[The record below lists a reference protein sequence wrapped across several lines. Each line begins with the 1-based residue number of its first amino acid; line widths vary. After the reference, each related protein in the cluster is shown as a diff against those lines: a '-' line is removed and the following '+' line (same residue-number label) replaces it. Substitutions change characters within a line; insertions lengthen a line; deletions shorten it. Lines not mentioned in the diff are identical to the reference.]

1 MEGVGSMKKEKIF
14 YRDESA
20 SYPGKYMIRAD
31 LEKFHLNYTEGSYN
45 IIGARLMGL
54 TYAQYLR
61 MCRDIYGAEIIG
73 KGNLYP
79 YPVFKL
85 SKGLEDLIEQ
95 LNARANLVLWERE
108 HPDFEEHAE
117 FVKEKNPRFYAEV
130 TGNADNS

>member
-1 MEGVGSMKKEKIF
+1 MKKVKVF

-20 SYPGKYMIRAD
+20 TYPGKYMIRAD

-45 IIGARLMGL
+45 VIGARLMGL
-54 TYAQYLR
+54 KYSDYLR

-73 KGNLYP
+73 KGSNYP
-79 YPVFKL
+79 YPIFKL

-108 HPDFEEHAE
+108 HPDFEEHAAY
-117 FVKEKNPRFYAEV
+117 VKENSPSYYKAV
-130 TGNADNS
+130 TGNE

>member
-1 MEGVGSMKKEKIF
+1 MKTVKIF

-20 SYPGKYMIRAD
+20 TQPGKYMIRAD
-31 LEKFHLNYTEGSYN
+31 LDKFYLKYTEGSYN

-73 KGNLYP
+73 KGSLYP

-95 LNARANLVLWERE
+95 LNTRASLVLWERE
-108 HPDFEEHAE
+108 HPDFEEHAQV
-117 FVKEKNPRFYAEV
+117 VKEKNSRFYAEV
-130 TGNADNS
+130 TGNVYNG

>member
-1 MEGVGSMKKEKIF
+1 MKTVRVF
-14 YRDESA
+14 SRDESA
-20 SYPGKYMIRAD
+20 TQPGKYMIRAD

-61 MCRDIYGAEIIG
+61 MCRDVYGAEIIG
-73 KGNLYP
+73 KGSLYP

-85 SKGLEDLIEQ
+85 SKGLNDLIEQ
-95 LNARANLVLWERE
+95 LNARATLVLWERE
-108 HPDFEEHAE
+108 HPDFEEHAQ

-130 TGNADNS
+130 TGNVYNS

>member
-1 MEGVGSMKKEKIF
+1 MKKIKVF
-14 YRDESA
+14 YRDECPNQ
-20 SYPGKYMIRAD
+20 PGKYMIRAD
-31 LEKFHLNYTEGSYN
+31 LDKFHLEHTEGSFN

-61 MCRDIYGAEIIG
+61 MCRDEFGAEIIG
-73 KGNLYP
+73 KGDLYP
-79 YPVFKL
+79 VAYFKH
-85 SKGLEDLIEQ
+85 SQGLNDLIDQ

-117 FVKEKNPRFYAEV
+117 YVKEKNPRFYAEV

>member
-1 MEGVGSMKKEKIF
+1 MKKVKIF

-20 SYPGKYMIRAD
+20 TQPGKYMIRAD
-31 LEKFHLNYTEGSYN
+31 LDNFYLKSTTGSFN

-61 MCRDIYGAEIIG
+61 MCRDVYGAEIIG
-73 KGNLYP
+73 KGSLYP

-85 SKGLEDLIEQ
+85 SQGLTDLIEE

-108 HPDFEEHAE
+108 HPDFEEHLE
-117 FVKEKNPRFYAEV
+117 IVKEKNPRYYEEV
-130 TGNADNS
+130 VENGSIH

>member
-1 MEGVGSMKKEKIF
+1 MKKVKVF

-20 SYPGKYMIRAD
+20 TYPGKYMVRAD
-31 LEKFHLNYTEGSYN
+31 LDKFYLYSTDGTFNV
-45 IIGARLMGL
+45 IGARLMGL

-73 KGNLYP
+73 KGSKYP
-79 YPVFKL
+79 YPIFKL

-108 HPDFEEHAE
+108 HPDFEEHAQY
-117 FVKEKNPRFYAEV
+117 VKEKNPRFYAEV
-130 TGNADNS
+130 TGNVYND